1 MKLLILLRLYILSK
15 RSEHPAHRKIYYNA
29 LQEILKEKESFEWK
43 VKQFKLNTGFG
54 CDPPQHTA
62 F

>member
-29 LQEILKEKESFEWK
+29 IQEILNEKESFEWK
-43 VKQFKLNTGFG
+43 VKVFKLTQVW
-54 CDPPQHTA
+54 PL
-62 F
+62 